1 MPILSIVFSWT
12 LFNPHHKAQFICTQN
27 FRYHDEIRPRSTACS
42 VSDVDGPQFLTS
54 SFRYYNS
61 TADFENKRRLTPSD
75 AYRATHQCVL
85 GDQCRGDSR
94 WPDNF
99 HRHIDWFTWTL
110 YKEQYAADPDDN
122 IVTPQRPASLLQI
135 PQSFD
140 AFPYR
145 IPEGHGDGRAQGF
158 W

>member
-1 MPILSIVFSWT
+1 MKFGRVQRLVPCPMLMDHNSW
-12 LFNPHHKAQFICTQN
+12 HH
-27 FRYHDEIRPRSTACS
+27 RSDTN
-42 VSDVDGPQFLTS
+42 
-54 SFRYYNS
+54 NS